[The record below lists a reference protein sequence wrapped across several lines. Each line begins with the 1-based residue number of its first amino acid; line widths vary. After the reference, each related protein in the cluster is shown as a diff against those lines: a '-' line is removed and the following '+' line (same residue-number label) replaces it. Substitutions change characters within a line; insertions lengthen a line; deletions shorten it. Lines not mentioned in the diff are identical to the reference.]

1 MGNWRERARSRREVE
16 SLRMLREI
24 LSAPNLKSK
33 RAVVAQYNPMHY
45 IFGYELAKTS
55 QVGESVEVWDAL
67 HTEQIRR
74 RGF

>member
-33 RAVVAQYNPMHY
+33 RAVVAQYNPWHY
-45 IFGYELAKTS
+45 VFGYELLSSSPYGEGEHCGLS
-55 QVGESVEVWDAL
+55 Q
-67 HTEQIRR
+67 
-74 RGF
+74 

>member
-33 RAVVAQYNPMHY
+33 RAVVAQYNPWHY
-45 IFGYELAKTS
+45 VFGYELVS
-55 QVGESVEVWDAL
+55 SSPYEEGESYGL
-67 HTEQIRR
+67 SQ
-74 RGF
+74 